1 MPRATSF
8 KFIDESARE
17 CKECNLVFD
26 YPQLMR
32 KHMRT
37 HEHVK
42 SQGNFRCSWPGCS
55 FTSPR
60 RSNFNTHYRTHTQ
73 EKSKACPDCDFRACD
88 PASIFRHRKRIHK
101 YIPNAR
107 KGRAASNRSVSP
119 ASASTSFESVLDFSS
134 FPSASSNASNSESAA
149 PSDFSSSPSTLSSA
163 SNSESAPSDLS
174 SLSSSAWETNS
185 STIDPDYATYSQ
197 IPLDSDGLFN
207 QPDALHCF
215 EGTGLNW
222 DEKLLGVPCPRPL
235 FPAVDS
241 TPSLE
246 DINPTFYSKSE
257 SWSDLSLFFGNPSEP
272 LAYSEITTSF
282 QSAQDTNLW
291 QNMNVS
297 TGQNFG
303 QAHHLQST
311 TYDACTGGIAEIN
324 PSTPVVISPEHFQ
337 VIFGSESDNHV
348 ERASARLPEVSSRS
362 DISTFNSAYGL
373 TNLTRTLSF
382 ESVPSTTLSSSSM
395 DSLFGLD
402 QTNTAIAY

>member
-8 KFIDESARE
+8 KFIDQSARE

-26 YPQLMR
+26 YPHLMR

-37 HEHVK
+37 QHMK
-42 SQGNFRCSWPGCS
+42 SQG
-55 FTSPR
+55 
-60 RSNFNTHYRTHTQ
+60 SNFNTHYRTHTQ

-88 PASIFRHRKRIHK
+88 PASVFRHRKRIHE

-149 PSDFSSSPSTLSSA
+149 PSDFSSSPPTLSSA

-185 STIDPDYATYSQ
+185 STIDPDYATYNQ
-197 IPLDSDGLFN
+197 IPLDLDGLFN

-246 DINPTFYSKSE
+246 NINSTFYSESE
-257 SWSDLSLFFGNPSEP
+257 SWSDLSLFFGDPSEP
-272 LAYSEITTSF
+272 LDYSEITSSC
-282 QSAQDTNLW
+282 QSAQDLW

-311 TYDACTGGIAEIN
+311 TYDACTGGIAEFN
-324 PSTPVVISPEHFQ
+324 PSTPVLISPEHFQ

-348 ERASARLPEVSSRS
+348 ERASARLPEVSSQS
-362 DISTFNSAYGL
+362 DPSTFNSAYGL

-402 QTNTAIAY
+402 QTNNAIAY